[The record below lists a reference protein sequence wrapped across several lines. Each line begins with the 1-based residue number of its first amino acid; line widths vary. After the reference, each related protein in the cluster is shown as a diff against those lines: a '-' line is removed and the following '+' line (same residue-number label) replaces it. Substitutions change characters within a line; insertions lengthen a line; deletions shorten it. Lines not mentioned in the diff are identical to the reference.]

1 MQYKIAKIIA
11 KSIATP
17 AKRWYYD
24 YSLAKRKKNKRE
36 GETRMVNSKLLK
48 SKMAEENITQD
59 YLADRLKLS
68 QPTLSLKLNNNRS
81 FTIDEML
88 CVVDV
93 LNIEPAD
100 LRKFFLA

>member
-1 MQYKIAKIIA
+1 
-11 KSIATP
+11 
-17 AKRWYYD
+17 
-24 YSLAKRKKNKRE
+24 
-36 GETRMVNSKLLK
+36 MVNSKLLK

-81 FTIDEML
+81 FTIDEMF

>member
-1 MQYKIAKIIA
+1 
-11 KSIATP
+11 
-17 AKRWYYD
+17 
-24 YSLAKRKKNKRE
+24 
-36 GETRMVNSKLLK
+36 MVNSKLLK

-81 FTIDEML
+81 FTIDEMF

-100 LRKFFLA
+100 LRKFFLV

>member
-1 MQYKIAKIIA
+1 
-11 KSIATP
+11 
-17 AKRWYYD
+17 
-24 YSLAKRKKNKRE
+24 
-36 GETRMVNSKLLK
+36 MVNSKLLK
-48 SKMAEENITQD
+48 SKMVEENVTQD

-81 FTIDEML
+81 FTIEEMF